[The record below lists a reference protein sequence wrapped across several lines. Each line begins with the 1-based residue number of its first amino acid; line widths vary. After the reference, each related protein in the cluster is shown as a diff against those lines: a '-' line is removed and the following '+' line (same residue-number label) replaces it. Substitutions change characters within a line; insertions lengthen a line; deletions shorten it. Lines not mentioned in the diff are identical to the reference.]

1 MGLGAI
7 VPPLVCVSL
16 AGGDGAVL
24 VHHADPALPEFL
36 QKLFL
41 HPDQHIVGA
50 RISYDMAVLCNR
62 FPSLWS
68 PVWAAYE
75 AGRIHD
81 VQLIERLLAISTTGD
96 LEWIRTPGGGAIKRE
111 YSLAA
116 LAKKYL
122 GVNRDEAKKGED
134 SWRKRYEELID
145 VPLEQWPE
153 EAKIYATD
161 DARDTMDVY
170 LKQLELVESEDGP
183 GSIGTET
190 FQAAADF
197 ALHLI
202 TAWGLPTDQRRVDLI
217 EAKLNELLHPER
229 LAPLYRAGLVTPAS
243 PGRPKKVGTGMT
255 QPKPEK
261 VNTEPLRAHFEAV
274 AARNFVTLELT
285 ETKKQTSTGADSI
298 EKLRRFDPII
308 ELYAQRQEVVKL
320 RTSFVPVLRAPV
332 VRFKFNSLVSSGR
345 TSSSA
350 DENYPSTNGQ
360 NQPRAGGELSI
371 RECFLPRP
379 GHLLVSSDYGFVE
392 LCTTAQTCLDLL
404 GRSTLAQ
411 KINAGFDPHAYLGS
425 QLAATLDPEFQ
436 AAVEGADPD
445 EIYRGFLT
453 LKKSD
458 DLSHREFYKHWRHF
472 AKPTGL
478 GYPGGLGPATFC
490 DYARATFGIDV
501 KLDVAESLRTVW
513 FRTYPEMR
521 AYFEWVSRQTDPR
534 NIGLFAYRTPFGMYR
549 AGCTYTE
556 IANGMCMQSPTAEGA
571 KAAVFRVVRACFDP
585 AEESCLY
592 GCHPVNFIH
601 DEMLVEIPDDAHREV
616 RAMEVSRLMVESIR
630 KTVLKDVEVRA
641 EPALMRR
648 WYKDAEPVRDA
659 QGRLVPWEPEA

>member
-1 MGLGAI
+1 MGAEAI
-7 VPPLVCVSL
+7 VPPLVCVST
-16 AGGDGAVL
+16 ADADGAAL
-24 VHHADPALPEFL
+24 YHHSDPALPGFL
-36 QKLFL
+36 KRILRDP
-41 HPDQHIVGA
+41 HQHIVGA
-50 RISYDMAVLCNR
+50 RIAYDMAVLCNR
-62 FPSLWS
+62 FPELWEL
-68 PVWAAYE
+68 VWSAYE
-75 AGRIHD
+75 EGRIHD
-81 VQLIERLLAISTTGD
+81 VQLVERLLAISTTGD
-96 LEWIRTPGGGAIKRE
+96 IVWIRTPGGGAIKRE
-111 YSLAA
+111 YGLAA

-122 GVNRDEAKKGED
+122 GVDREEAKSGKD
-134 SWRKRYEELID
+134 SYRLRYEELID

-153 EAKIYATD
+153 DAITYAVN
-161 DARDTMDVY
+161 DARDTLDVDQQ
-170 LKQLELVESEDGP
+170 QLDSVETPDGP
-183 GSIGTET
+183 GSIGTEA

-202 TAWGLPTDQRRVDLI
+202 TAWGLLTDQRRVDLL
-217 EAKLNELLHPER
+217 EAKLDELLSPER

-243 PGRPKKVGTGMT
+243 PGRPKKVGTGLT
-255 QPKPEK
+255 KPKEEK
-261 VNTEPLRAHFEAV
+261 VNTAPLRTYFEAV
-274 AARNFVTLELT
+274 AARNFVTLNLT
-285 ETKKQTSTGADSI
+285 EKKQETSTGADSI
-298 EKLRRFDPII
+298 EKLRRFDPVI
-308 ELYAQRQEVVKL
+308 EVYAQRQEVVKL
-320 RTSFVPVLRAPV
+320 RTSFLPILRAPV
-332 VRFKFNSLVSSGR
+332 VRFKLNALVSSGR
-345 TSSSA
+345 TSSSE
-350 DENYPSTNGQ
+350 DDNYPSTNGQ

-371 RECFLPRP
+371 RECFIARP
-379 GHLLVSSDYGFVE
+379 GTLFVSSDYGFVE

-404 GRSTLAQ
+404 GKSVLAQ

-425 QLAATLDPEFQ
+425 QLAATLDPEFR
-436 AAVEGADPD
+436 AAVEGASPD
-445 EIYRGFLT
+445 EIYHGFLT
-453 LKKSD
+453 LKRSD
-458 DLSHREFYKHWRHF
+458 DLSHREFYKHWRGF

-501 KLDVAESLRTVW
+501 KLDVAESLRAVW

-549 AGCTYTE
+549 VGCTYTE

-585 AEESCLY
+585 AEESCLF

-659 QGRLVPWEPEA
+659 NGRLVPWEPEA